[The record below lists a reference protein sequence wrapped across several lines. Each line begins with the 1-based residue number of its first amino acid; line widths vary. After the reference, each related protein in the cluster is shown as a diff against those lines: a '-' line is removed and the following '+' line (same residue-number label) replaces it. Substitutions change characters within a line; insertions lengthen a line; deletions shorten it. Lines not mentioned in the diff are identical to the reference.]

1 MHEIF
6 AYYYYPGAYTAK
18 YMKEGKP
25 EIDGQKRRREREN
38 YWREITQQDWIC
50 VIYGLSSLLSA
61 LVRNQRRTKYI
72 RDTIG

>member
-1 MHEIF
+1 MREN
-6 AYYYYPGAYTAK
+6 
-18 YMKEGKP
+18 KEKKR
-25 EIDGQKRRREREN
+25 EKRETERDREKRRREREN